1 MVKEFKWKGLTEQEV
16 MALDYNA
23 FVALLP
29 ARRRRSI
36 LRGPHVT
43 QERFF
48 KKLNNGKDN
57 IRTHRREII
66 IIPAMLGKTIQVF
79 NGKEFMK
86 ILITLEML
94 GHLLGEF
101 APSRKVVSHSG
112 AGVGSTRSSKAV
124 TAR

>member
-1 MVKEFKWKGLTEQEV
+1 MAKELKWNGLTEEQV
-16 MALDYNA
+16 KALSFEE
-23 FVALLP
+23 FVTLLP

-36 LRGPHVT
+36 KRGPHPM

-48 KKLNNGKDN
+48 KKLRSGKNN
-57 IRTHRREII
+57 IRTHRRNII
-66 IIPAMLGKTIQVF
+66 IIPEMLGKTFKVFTGKDFAQVIV
-79 NGKEFMK
+79 NV
-86 ILITLEML
+86 EML

-101 APSRKVVSHSG
+101 ASSRKLVSHSG

>member
-1 MVKEFKWKGLTEQEV
+1 MAKELKWKGLTEEQV
-16 MALDYNA
+16 KALDFKE

-36 LRGPHVT
+36 QRGPHPM

-48 KKLNNGKDN
+48 KKLRSGKDN
-57 IRTHRREII
+57 IRTHRRNII
-66 IIPAMLGKTIQVF
+66 IIPEMVGKTFMVFTGKDFAQVF
-79 NGKEFMK
+79 V
-86 ILITLEML
+86 TVEML

-101 APSRKVVSHSG
+101 ASSRKLVSHSG

>member
-1 MVKEFKWKGLTEQEV
+1 MAKESKWNGLTEEQV
-16 MALDYNA
+16 KALDFKE

-36 LRGPHVT
+36 QRGPHPM

-48 KKLNNGKDN
+48 KKLRSGKNN
-57 IRTHRREII
+57 IRTHRREVV
-66 IIPAMLGKTIQVF
+66 IIPEMLGKTFLVF
-79 NGKEFMK
+79 TGKAFAEVTVT
-86 ILITLEML
+86 IEML

-101 APSRKVVSHSG
+101 ASSRKLVRHSG